1 MKILEANTHKE
12 FASDQISHTA
22 DINVGYD
29 AKSIF
34 EPTALAG
41 GLGLA
46 QGAEGARYRLIREIV
61 TNARL
66 VPEAQALACAKVRH
80 GSSTQT
86 I

>member
-34 EPTALAG
+34 EPTALAD
-41 GLGLA
+41 GLGLL
-46 QGAEGARYRLIREIV
+46 GWRRE
-61 TNARL
+61 RK
-66 VPEAQALACAKVRH
+66 AL
-80 GSSTQT
+80 GTD
-86 I
+86 

>member
-34 EPTALAG
+34 EPTALAD
-41 GLGLA
+41 GLSLLGW
-46 QGAEGARYRLIREIV
+46 RRER
-61 TNARL
+61 N
-66 VPEAQALACAKVRH
+66 ACAKVRH